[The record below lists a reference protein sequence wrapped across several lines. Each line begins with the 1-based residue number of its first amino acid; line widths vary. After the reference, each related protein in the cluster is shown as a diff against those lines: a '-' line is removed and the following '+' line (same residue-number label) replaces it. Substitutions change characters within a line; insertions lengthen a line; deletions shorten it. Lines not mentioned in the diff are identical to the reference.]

1 MEASM
6 NHRLYR
12 IGTALTTVL
21 VAALVSCTAVR
32 KGNFTII
39 DLGGAVHNI
48 GLAEPHLRE
57 EPLPP
62 GRKPRFTRASSP
74 ESDLRIRV
82 WKKDERYL
90 IQLPITYLPA
100 RSPLIYN
107 TVHTRRPGKAELQQQ
122 LSQHPIEYFYAEMAA
137 HTYKSL
143 LRIRKYTRPKDLRN
157 IRILTADEVSLA
169 DWEPLLDVHGNE
181 PAPQGVP
188 HIHFYR
194 SSFPVPD
201 RCTWYHYCL
210 TPISI
215 GAHILDIPLSI
226 IATPI
231 GWLASPEEKL

>member
-1 MEASM
+1 MSATS
-6 NHRLYR
+6 Y
-12 IGTALTTVL
+12 
-21 VAALVSCTAVR
+21 
-32 KGNFTII
+32 
-39 DLGGAVHNI
+39 
-48 GLAEPHLRE
+48 
-57 EPLPP
+57 
-62 GRKPRFTRASSP
+62 SS
-74 ESDLRIRV
+74 RN
-82 WKKDERYL
+82 
-90 IQLPITYLPA
+90 
-100 RSPLIYN
+100 PLIYN
-107 TVHTRRPGKAELQQQ
+107 TRHTKRRSMAELQQE
-122 LSQHPIEYFYAEMAA
+122 LRSYPTEYFYAEMAA
-137 HTYKSL
+137 HTYRQL
-143 LRIRKYTRPKDLRN
+143 LRIRKYVRTKDLRN

-231 GWLASPEEKL
+231 GWLAYPEEETK

>member
-1 MEASM
+1 M
-6 NHRLYR
+6 NRRLYR
-12 IGTALTTVL
+12 IGTVLATVL

-32 KGNFTII
+32 KGNFTIV
-39 DLGGAVHNI
+39 DLGGAVNNI

-62 GRKPRFTRASSP
+62 GRKPRPPHISAP
-74 ESDLRIRV
+74 DSDIRIRV

-90 IQLPITYLPA
+90 LQLPVTYIPA
-100 RSPLIYN
+100 QSPLIYN
-107 TVHTRRPGKAELQQQ
+107 TVHTRRPSEAELQQQ
-122 LSQHPIEYFYAEMAA
+122 LSHHPIEYFYAEMAA
-137 HTYKSL
+137 HTYRQFFK
-143 LRIRKYTRPKDLRN
+143 IRKYIRSADLRN

-169 DWEPLLDVHGNE
+169 DWEPHLDVHGNE
-181 PAPQGVP
+181 PTPHRVP
-188 HIHFYR
+188 HVHFY
-194 SSFPVPD
+194 SNAFHIPD

-231 GWLASPEEKL
+231 DWLAYPEEEKQ

>member
-1 MEASM
+1 M
-6 NHRLYR
+6 NRRLYR

-21 VAALVSCTAVR
+21 VAALVSCTAAR

-39 DLGGAVHNI
+39 DLGGAVYNI

-57 EPLPP
+57 EPLSS

-74 ESDLRIRV
+74 GSDLRIRV

-107 TVHTRRPGKAELQQQ
+107 TRYSKHRSMAELQQE
-122 LSQHPIEYFYAEMAA
+122 LRSYPAEYFYAEMAA
-137 HTYKSL
+137 HTYRQL
-143 LRIRKYTRPKDLRN
+143 LRIRKYVRTKDLRN

-231 GWLASPEEKL
+231 GWLAYPEEETK

>member
-1 MEASM
+1 MSPHLRRVCTVLA
-6 NHRLYR
+6 
-12 IGTALTTVL
+12 TALVG
-21 VAALVSCTAVR
+21 ALISCTAVR
-32 KGNFTII
+32 KGNFTIV
-39 DLGGAVHNI
+39 DLGGAVNNI

-62 GRKPRFTRASSP
+62 GRKPRPPHISAP
-74 ESDLRIRV
+74 DSDIRIRV

-107 TVHTRRPGKAELQQQ
+107 TRYSKRRSMAELQQE
-122 LSQHPIEYFYAEMAA
+122 LRSYPTEYFYAEMAA
-137 HTYKSL
+137 HTYRQL
-143 LRIRKYTRPKDLRN
+143 LRIRKYVRTKDLRN

-231 GWLASPEEKL
+231 GWLAYPEEETK

>member
-1 MEASM
+1 MSPHLRRVCTVLA
-6 NHRLYR
+6 
-12 IGTALTTVL
+12 TALVG
-21 VAALVSCTAVR
+21 ALISCTAVR
-32 KGNFTII
+32 KGNVTIV
-39 DLGGAVHNI
+39 DLGGAVNNI
-48 GLAEPHLRE
+48 GLAEPHFSA
-57 EPLPP
+57 PD
-62 GRKPRFTRASSP
+62 
-74 ESDLRIRV
+74 SDIRIRV

-107 TVHTRRPGKAELQQQ
+107 TRHTKRRSIAELQQE
-122 LSQHPIEYFYAEMAA
+122 LRSYPTEYFYAEMAA
-137 HTYKSL
+137 HTYRQL
-143 LRIRKYTRPKDLRN
+143 LRIRKYVRTKDLRN
-157 IRILTADEVSLA
+157 IRILTADGVSLA

-201 RCTWYHYCL
+201 RCTWYHYGL

-231 GWLASPEEKL
+231 GWLAYPEEETK